1 MNTILIEHLQGKLVE
16 GVFEVESTIQNKY
29 INYHVY
35 LKLKDIGY
43 VFMDSLDPD
52 EINEFSV
59 SDTIPK
65 ANRPCVGNAK
75 IIGSIILDVIKSDH
89 ISSIGFLCNNGYLI
103 INEIGEFRNSA
114 EILEMPKFVNKME
127 FTSLIKK

>member
-1 MNTILIEHLQGKLVE
+1 MNTISIEHLQGKLVE

-29 INYHVY
+29 KNYHVY
-35 LKLKDIGY
+35 LKLENIGY
-43 VFMDSLDPD
+43 VFIETLDPD
-52 EINEFSV
+52 EINEFRV
-59 SDTIPK
+59 LNTIPK

-89 ISSIGFLCNNGYLI
+89 ISSIGFLCNNDYLI

-114 EILEMPKFVNKME
+114 EILEMPKFVDKME